1 MPMMLSLDG
10 YFEGPNHNLS
20 WHSVD
25 KELNRFV
32 IQEMKEVD
40 LIIFGKT
47 TYQTMERFW
56 PQAQDDP
63 KISKENLIVARL
75 MNNMNKIVISR
86 TLNEIRKHNNWK
98 NVKIVHKF
106 DPKEIMRLKK
116 QPGKAIWVG
125 GSKLALSF
133 IRAGL
138 IDEFRFTISP
148 VVLGAGTPLF
158 NGLDRQLKL
167 ELTKTRKFRSGNVM
181 QYYRPRKEPFTVN
194 RGD

>member
-1 MPMMLSLDG
+1 MRKVILSMMVSLDG
-10 YFEGPNHNLS
+10 YFEGPNHDLS
-20 WHSVD
+20 WHNVD

-32 IQEMKEVD
+32 IQQMKEVD
-40 LIIFGKT
+40 LIIFGKG
-47 TYQTMERFW
+47 TYQTMESFW

-63 KISKENLIVARL
+63 KMSKENLIVARL

-86 TLNEIRKHNNWK
+86 TLNRIREHKNWK

-116 QPGKAIWVG
+116 QAGKAIWVG
-125 GSKLALSF
+125 GSNLAMSF

-148 VVLGAGTPLF
+148 VVIGAGTPIF
-158 NGLDRQLKL
+158 RGLGRRLKL
-167 ELTKTRKFRSGNVM
+167 ELIKTRKFRSGNVI
-181 QYYRPRKEPFTVN
+181 QYYRPKK
-194 RGD
+194 